1 MYTITVD
8 AFKAFFPRQFTYG
21 DTLPAVS
28 DAEIQKEIN
37 EASTVFNF
45 GLYPQDAQGGDTI
58 GQGALYYLTAHFL
71 QTYLDAAN
79 SQGQPDAQQSARA
92 AGGISESLVVP
103 EWMTE
108 GVFSMFATT
117 AYGRRFLLLTK
128 PYLDGGVFAVGGR
141 TQV

>member
-8 AFKAFFPRQFTYG
+8 DFKAYFVRQFTYG
-21 DTLPAVS
+21 SSPPAVMDS
-28 DAEIQKEIN
+28 EIQTQIN
-37 EASTVFNF
+37 EASMVFNF
-45 GLYPQDAQGGDTI
+45 GLYPQDSAGGDTI
-58 GQGALYYLTAHFL
+58 GQTALEWLTAHFL
-71 QTYLDAAN
+71 QTYLDGAD

-108 GVFSMFATT
+108 GVFAQFATT
-117 AYGRRFLLLTK
+117 MYGRRFLMLTK
-128 PYLDGGVFAVGGR
+128 PYLDGGVFSVPGQ